1 MLVMGKLL
9 VKKIEQSS
17 LQLHLNSTE
26 PEQVDSY
33 KLLGVTID
41 SQLTFDQERI
51 AVLWKIRRLLPLDQR
66 KLSYN
71 GTVKQTMLY
80 ASTVWA
86 SCSVENI
93 RKVFRLQKC
102 AARVILGTDRKANN
116 IQLFKQ
122 FGLVPFMMIKLTIS
136 LTHSVICFLCT
147 RRIFLHR

>member
-1 MLVMGKLL
+1 MLVMGKRL

-17 LQLHLNSTE
+17 LQLHLDSTE

-41 SQLTFDQERI
+41 SQLTFYQERI
-51 AVLWKIRRLLPLDQR
+51 AVLWKTRRLLPLDQK

-71 GTVKQTMLY
+71 ATVKQTMLY

-116 IQLFKQ
+116 VQLFKQ
-122 FGLVPFMMIKLTIS
+122 FGLVPFMMKRKQINT
-136 LTHSVICFLCT
+136 FLY
-147 RRIFLHR
+147 INSFLAIARPL

>member
-17 LQLHLNSTE
+17 LQLHLNSSE
-26 PEQVDSY
+26 PEQLDSY

-71 GTVKQTMLY
+71 ATVKQTMLY

-102 AARVILGTDRKANN
+102 AARVILGADRKANN
-116 IQLFKQ
+116 VQLFKKL
-122 FGLVPFMMIKLTIS
+122 GLVPLMMKRKQIS
-136 LTHSVICFLCT
+136 TFLY
-147 RRIFLHR
+147 INSFLAIARPL

>member
-1 MLVMGKLL
+1 MGKLL
-9 VKKIEQSS
+9 VKQIEQSS

-41 SQLTFDQERI
+41 SQLTFYQERI
-51 AVLWKIRRLLPLDQR
+51 AVLWKTRRLLPLDQK

-71 GTVKQTMLY
+71 ATVKQTMLY

-86 SCSVENI
+86 SFSVENI

-116 IQLFKQ
+116 VQLFKQ
-122 FGLVPFMMIKLTIS
+122 FGLVPFMMKRKQINT
-136 LTHSVICFLCT
+136 FLY
-147 RRIFLHR
+147 INSFLAIARPL

>member
-1 MLVMGKLL
+1 MGKLL
-9 VKKIEQSS
+9 VKQIEQSS

-51 AVLWKIRRLLPLDQR
+51 AVLWKTRRLLPLDQK

-71 GTVKQTMLY
+71 ATVKQTMLY

-116 IQLFKQ
+116 VQLFKQ
-122 FGLVPFMMIKLTIS
+122 FGLVPFMMKRKQIS
-136 LTHSVICFLCT
+136 
-147 RRIFLHR
+147 IFLYINSFLAIAHPI

>member
-1 MLVMGKLL
+1 MGKLL
-9 VKKIEQSS
+9 VKQIEQSS

-71 GTVKQTMLY
+71 ATVKQTILY

-116 IQLFKQ
+116 VQLFKQ
-122 FGLVPFMMIKLTIS
+122 FGLVPFMMKRKQINT
-136 LTHSVICFLCT
+136 FLY
-147 RRIFLHR
+147 INSFLAIARPL

>member
-1 MLVMGKLL
+1 MLVMGKRL
-9 VKKIEQSS
+9 VKKIEQST

-33 KLLGVTID
+33 KLLGVTIY

-71 GTVKQTMLY
+71 ATVKQTMLY

-102 AARVILGTDRKANN
+102 AARVILGANN
-116 IQLFKQ
+116 VQLFKQ
-122 FGLVPFMMIKLTIS
+122 LGLVPFMMKRKQIS
-136 LTHSVICFLCT
+136 TFLY
-147 RRIFLHR
+147 INSFLAIAHPS

>member
-1 MLVMGKLL
+1 MGKLL

-26 PEQVDSY
+26 PEQLDSY

-51 AVLWKIRRLLPLDQR
+51 ALLWKIRRLLPLDQR

-71 GTVKQTMLY
+71 ATVKQTMLY

-102 AARVILGTDRKANN
+102 AARVILGANN
-116 IQLFKQ
+116 VQLFKQ
-122 FGLVPFMMIKLTIS
+122 LGLVPFMMKRKQIS
-136 LTHSVICFLCT
+136 TFLY
-147 RRIFLHR
+147 INSFLAIARPL

>member
-1 MLVMGKLL
+1 MLGMGKCL

-17 LQLHLNSTE
+17 LQLHLDSTE

-51 AVLWKIRRLLPLDQR
+51 AVLWKTRRLLPLDQK

-71 GTVKQTMLY
+71 ATVKQTMLY

-102 AARVILGTDRKANN
+102 AERVILGAVRKANN
-116 IQLFKQ
+116 VQL
-122 FGLVPFMMIKLTIS
+122 GLVPFRMKRKQIS
-136 LTHSVICFLCT
+136 TFLY
-147 RRIFLHR
+147 INSFLAIAHPL

>member
-1 MLVMGKLL
+1 MLVMGKRL

-17 LQLHLNSTE
+17 LQLHLDSTE

-51 AVLWKIRRLLPLDQR
+51 AVLWKTRRLLPLDQK

-71 GTVKQTMLY
+71 ATVKQTMLY

-93 RKVFRLQKC
+93 RKVFRLHKC
-102 AARVILGTDRKANN
+102 AARVILGAVRKANN
-116 IQLFKQ
+116 VQLFKQ
-122 FGLVPFMMIKLTIS
+122 LGLVPFRMKRKQIS
-136 LTHSVICFLCT
+136 TFLY
-147 RRIFLHR
+147 INSFLAIAHPL

>member
-41 SQLTFDQERI
+41 SQLTFYQERI
-51 AVLWKIRRLLPLDQR
+51 AVLWKTRRLLPLDQK

-71 GTVKQTMLY
+71 ATVKQTMLY

-116 IQLFKQ
+116 VQLFKQ
-122 FGLVPFMMIKLTIS
+122 FGLVPFMMKRKQINT
-136 LTHSVICFLCT
+136 FLY
-147 RRIFLHR
+147 INSFLAIARPL

>member
-1 MLVMGKLL
+1 MGKLL

-26 PEQVDSY
+26 PEQLDSY

-51 AVLWKIRRLLPLDQR
+51 ALLWKIRRLLPLDQR

-71 GTVKQTMLY
+71 ATVKQTMLY

-102 AARVILGTDRKANN
+102 AARVILGANN
-116 IQLFKQ
+116 VQLFKQ
-122 FGLVPFMMIKLTIS
+122 LGLVPFMMKRKQIS
-136 LTHSVICFLCT
+136 TFLY
-147 RRIFLHR
+147 INSFLAIAHPS

>member
-1 MLVMGKLL
+1 MGKRL
-9 VKKIEQSS
+9 VKKIEQST

-33 KLLGVTID
+33 KLLGVTIY

-71 GTVKQTMLY
+71 ATVKQTMLY

-102 AARVILGTDRKANN
+102 AARVILGANN
-116 IQLFKQ
+116 VQLFKQ
-122 FGLVPFMMIKLTIS
+122 LGLVPFMMKRKQIS
-136 LTHSVICFLCT
+136 TFLY
-147 RRIFLHR
+147 INSFLAIAHPS

>member
-1 MLVMGKLL
+1 MLVMGKRL

-17 LQLHLNSTE
+17 LQLHLDSTE

-41 SQLTFDQERI
+41 SQLTFYQERI
-51 AVLWKIRRLLPLDQR
+51 AVLWKTRRLLPLDQK

-71 GTVKQTMLY
+71 ATVKQTMLY

-86 SCSVENI
+86 SFSVENI

-116 IQLFKQ
+116 VQLFKQ
-122 FGLVPFMMIKLTIS
+122 FGLVPFMMKRKQINT
-136 LTHSVICFLCT
+136 FLY
-147 RRIFLHR
+147 INSFLAIARPL

>member
-1 MLVMGKLL
+1 M
-9 VKKIEQSS
+9 
-17 LQLHLNSTE
+17 
-26 PEQVDSY
+26 
-33 KLLGVTID
+33 TID

-71 GTVKQTMLY
+71 ATVKQTMLY

-102 AARVILGTDRKANN
+102 AARIILGADRKANN
-116 IQLFKQ
+116 VQLFKQ
-122 FGLVPFMMIKLTIS
+122 FGLVPFMMKRKQINT
-136 LTHSVICFLCT
+136 FLY
-147 RRIFLHR
+147 INSFLAIARPL

>member
-1 MLVMGKLL
+1 MLVMGKRL

-17 LQLHLNSTE
+17 LQLHLDSTE

-51 AVLWKIRRLLPLDQR
+51 AVLWKTRRLLPLDQK

-71 GTVKQTMLY
+71 ATVKQTMLY

-93 RKVFRLQKC
+93 RKVSS
-102 AARVILGTDRKANN
+102 N
-116 IQLFKQ
+116 
-122 FGLVPFMMIKLTIS
+122 
-136 LTHSVICFLCT
+136 T
-147 RRIFLHR
+147 RC

>member
-26 PEQVDSY
+26 PEQLDSY

-71 GTVKQTMLY
+71 ATVKQTMLY

-86 SCSVENI
+86 PCSVENI

-102 AARVILGTDRKANN
+102 AARVILGANN
-116 IQLFKQ
+116 VQLFKQ
-122 FGLVPFMMIKLTIS
+122 LGLVPFMMKRKQIS
-136 LTHSVICFLCT
+136 TFLYT
-147 RRIFLHR
+147 NSFLAIARPL

>member
-26 PEQVDSY
+26 PEQLDSY

-51 AVLWKIRRLLPLDQR
+51 ALLWKIRRLLPLDQR

-71 GTVKQTMLY
+71 ATVKQTMLY

-102 AARVILGTDRKANN
+102 AARVILGANN
-116 IQLFKQ
+116 VQLFKQ
-122 FGLVPFMMIKLTIS
+122 LGLVPFMMKRKQIS
-136 LTHSVICFLCT
+136 TFLY
-147 RRIFLHR
+147 INSFLAIARPL